1 MVKVTFVIKNKT
13 ALFFDELHAASI
25 QQRFNILNELHR
37 DKMNVTM
44 QYGNSND
51 IATGVELNRLLKIDN
66 QLFTYEF
73 GERKGY
79 KLATFY
85 IG

>member
-1 MVKVTFVIKNKT
+1 MVKVTFVIKNKSS
-13 ALFFDELHAASI
+13 LFFDELHAASV
-25 QQRFNILNELHR
+25 QHRFNILKELHR

-44 QYGNSND
+44 QYGNQND
-51 IATGVELNRLLKIDN
+51 IATGVELNRLLKIEN
-66 QLFTYEF
+66 QLFVYEL

>member
-1 MVKVTFVIKNKT
+1 MVKVTFVIKGKT
-13 ALFFDELHAASI
+13 PLFYEHLHSASV
-25 QQRFNILNELHR
+25 QARFNILKELHR

-44 QYGNSND
+44 QYGNQND

-66 QLFTYEF
+66 QTFTYEL